1 MAKIEKGSSS
11 SDDKKEKSVSDLKTE
26 FHETTEAIRAI
37 INGKPD
43 RNDLRDNDKTE
54 LRRLYTTAARIAR
67 TLSERV
73 TDESEAE
80 KYKDAYKKAAKKAE
94 SYGSAIKS
102 TVPKTTM
109 NDIAGL
115 EHVKELVKSFLF
127 MAQHSDLLERY
138 HMEGGLGMLMYGAP
152 GTGKTMFAEA
162 VANAMNLPLFIV
174 TPADIFKSYVGE
186 SEAAVKQI
194 FEELD
199 ACESGAILFV
209 DECESIFSTR
219 KKDTKDYKSAVTTEL
234 LQRMNGFGVN
244 GAKRIMIAATNRPDE
259 IDPAYLRFKRFS
271 HLVHVE
277 PPDEDA
283 IKAIISGKLKKE
295 PALPISP
302 DVSVEKI
309 YALCKK
315 YSAPKKSKDEEA
327 DATPAMG
334 GDPLAMLAGQY
345 HTPANADDFAR
356 RHYSAADIC
365 GIIEEACRLALVQCE
380 HNGDGK
386 VVDITMDMFESA
398 FKKIPPSISASVLAE
413 YQNFR

>member
-1 MAKIEKGSSS
+1 MAKIDKGNAEEKKTG
-11 SDDKKEKSVSDLKTE
+11 KSVAELKTE
-26 FHETTEAIRAI
+26 FQETSDAIRGI
-37 INGKPD
+37 LNGKPD
-43 RNDLRDNDKTE
+43 RNDLRDTDKTD
-54 LRRLYTTAARIAR
+54 LRRLYTTLARISR

-73 TDESEAE
+73 TDEAEAE
-80 KYKDAYKKAAKKAE
+80 KYKETYQKAAKKAE
-94 SYGSAIKS
+94 SYGSAIKA

-109 NDIAGL
+109 EDIKGL
-115 EHVKELVKSFLF
+115 DHVKELVKSFLF
-127 MAQHSDLLERY
+127 MAQHPDLLEAY

-194 FEELD
+194 FEEID

-271 HLVHVE
+271 HLVHVQ
-277 PPDEDA
+277 PPDEAA
-283 IKAIISGKLKKE
+283 IKAIFQGS
-295 PALPISP
+295 S
-302 DVSVEKI
+302 DSHR
-309 YALCKK
+309 
-315 YSAPKKSKDEEA
+315 S
-327 DATPAMG
+327 
-334 GDPLAMLAGQY
+334 
-345 HTPANADDFAR
+345 R
-356 RHYSAADIC
+356 R
-365 GIIEEACRLALVQCE
+365 
-380 HNGDGK
+380 
-386 VVDITMDMFESA
+386 
-398 FKKIPPSISASVLAE
+398 
-413 YQNFR
+413 FR